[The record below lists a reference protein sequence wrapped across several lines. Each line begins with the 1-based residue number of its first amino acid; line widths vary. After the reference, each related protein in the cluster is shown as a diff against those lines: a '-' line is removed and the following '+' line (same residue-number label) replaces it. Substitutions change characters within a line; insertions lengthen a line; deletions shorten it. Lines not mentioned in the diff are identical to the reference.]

1 MSVTGVGRF
10 TPLIPGRQRQ
20 RPGRGT
26 GRRGRPPGSG
36 KRARVMGSASGRDSI
51 PAKSNPDSEIGFL
64 SPEINKSSDT
74 QLDLSF
80 NGKFVDTI
88 IS

>member
-1 MSVTGVGRF
+1 
-10 TPLIPGRQRQ
+10 
-20 RPGRGT
+20 
-26 GRRGRPPGSG
+26 
-36 KRARVMGSASGRDSI
+36 MGSASGRDSI